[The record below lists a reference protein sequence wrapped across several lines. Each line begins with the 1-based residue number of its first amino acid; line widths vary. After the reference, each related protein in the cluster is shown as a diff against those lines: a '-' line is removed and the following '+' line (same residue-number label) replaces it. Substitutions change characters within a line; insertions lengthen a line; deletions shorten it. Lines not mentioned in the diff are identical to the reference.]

1 MSLDDFYLTGDEQDQ
16 LAVKHKDNQLLKYRG
31 NAGTHDLDLALSV
44 LNKLKLKKT
53 SSSSLTTPSVNDMD
67 IQIPKYDK
75 SLRDGRGDRSPVSE
89 WNQINKNCPVD
100 VVLFEGWMLGF
111 NSYKSINKSIDVLT
125 DEMKTIDNYLSNY
138 KPLDELFDCW
148 LVLAVDDI
156 NYVFEWRS
164 QAEREMRRSGRSAMT
179 EEQVRDFVSRFMPAY
194 NAYLPDLYTHGPQR
208 KTNSPV
214 NKIVVG
220 FDRLPIN
227 NDISTNITS
236 RL

>member
-1 MSLDDFYLTGDEQDQ
+1 
-16 LAVKHKDNQLLKYRG
+16 
-31 NAGTHDLDLALSV
+31 
-44 LNKLKLKKT
+44 
-53 SSSSLTTPSVNDMD
+53 
-67 IQIPKYDK
+67 
-75 SLRDGRGDRSPVSE
+75 
-89 WNQINKNCPVD
+89 
-100 VVLFEGWMLGF
+100 
-111 NSYKSINKSIDVLT
+111 
-125 DEMKTIDNYLSNY
+125 
-138 KPLDELFDCW
+138 
-148 LVLAVDDI
+148 
-156 NYVFEWRS
+156 VFEWRS